1 MTDST
6 RVESK
11 SQVKESF
18 SYMPNQPPDE
28 RLRTDAPQIPGVS
41 GQAPE
46 EQLGFKPLRL
56 VGFLAAL
63 ILCLLAVRW
72 LLRPK
77 AADMPITP
85 AAQIDVPAPAADPSA
100 SLPNATEAQPGVAEV
115 GEMAKPWSSKEFL
128 FRNRLTGENVPALLI
143 RLSSGSATQPAGYWA
158 FALNTPFGNCRFE
171 YLSDLSKL
179 RNDYGYNAAKHPMVG
194 NPCTRTVFDPLKLTS
209 LPGSIWVRGSIEQGA
224 DLRPPLGIEVE
235 IQDKQIQ
242 AVRME

>member
-1 MTDST
+1 MLG
-6 RVESK
+6 SK
-11 SQVKESF
+11 SRVKAVSR
-18 SYMPNQPPDE
+18 MPNQPPSE
-28 RLRTDAPQIPGVS
+28 RFKTDTPQIPS
-41 GQAPE
+41 ISRQAPP

-72 LLRPK
+72 ILRPK
-77 AADMPITP
+77 AADMPIAAP

-143 RLSSGSATQPAGYWA
+143 RLSSGSPAQPSGYWA
-158 FALNTPFGNCRFE
+158 FAVNTPFDNCRFE
-171 YLSDLSKL
+171 FVTDLGKL
-179 RNDYGYNAAKHPMVG
+179 RNDYGYSTAKHPMVG
-194 NPCTRTVFDPLKLTS
+194 NPCTKTVFDPLKMTS
-209 LPGSIWVRGSIEQGA
+209 MPGSVWVRGAMEQGS

-235 IQDKQIQ
+235 IHDKQIQ